1 MANVPQ
7 LDKYGGL
14 IGFIWLGFL
23 KRKKKSRQKNQKHML
38 RTVE

>member
-14 IGFIWLGFL
+14 IGFIWFGFL
-23 KRKKKSRQKNQKHML
+23 KRKKKVGKKIKNIC
-38 RTVE
+38 

>member
-23 KRKKKSRQKNQKHML
+23 KRKSRQKNQKYML
-38 RTVE
+38 RTIE